1 MTTDTPLT
9 DAAGLLGFVE
19 TPRTDAVV
27 ASKCSDGSLVGELLT
42 ISRKLERELATQSLI
57 LNRYREALQRIATAD
72 YRGNRPSEC
81 DIAQEALRG
90 H

>member
-1 MTTDTPLT
+1 MRVSTD
-9 DAAGLLGFVE
+9 
-19 TPRTDAVV
+19 TPRTDALL
-27 ASKCSDGSLVGELLT
+27 AGFAKCSDVRTRHDGFTELC
-42 ISRKLERELATQSLI
+42 RQLERELAAQSLI
-57 LNRYREALQRIATAD
+57 VNRYREALQRIATAD